1 MVANEGLT
9 TTHKSPTS
17 CTEMPSLDAV
27 LQRQKLFF
35 AQTHGFDRISINY
48 LPDQSQKI
56 IKDLLQ
62 IRVEWA

>member
-1 MVANEGLT
+1 
-9 TTHKSPTS
+9 
-17 CTEMPSLDAV
+17 MPSLDAV

-35 AQTHGFDRISINY
+35 AQTHGFDRNSINY